1 MTFLKKLGSVLAQGI
16 ALATGVWPLVS
27 RFFGAGT
34 AAANVA
40 TTVVNDLTQ
49 IGQVVVQAET
59 MFQGAGTG
67 PQKLAAATPLVAN
80 VIKTSELVSGHK
92 IANEAGFTKA
102 CQEITSAVADLLNSL
117 DAAAIYT
124 YGKPLPLAPAAAPAP
139 PTGAAS

>member
-16 ALATGVWPLVS
+16 ALATGMWPLVS
-27 RFFGAGT
+27 RFFGSNT
-34 AAANVA
+34 AAANTA

-49 IGQVVVQAET
+49 VGQIVVQAEA

-67 PQKLAAATPLVAN
+67 PSKLAAAAPLVAN

-92 IANEAGFTKA
+92 ISDEAGFTKA

-117 DAAAIYT
+117 DSSAIQT
-124 YGKPLPLAPAAAPAP
+124 SGKPMPAPPAPAA
-139 PTGAAS
+139 PTA